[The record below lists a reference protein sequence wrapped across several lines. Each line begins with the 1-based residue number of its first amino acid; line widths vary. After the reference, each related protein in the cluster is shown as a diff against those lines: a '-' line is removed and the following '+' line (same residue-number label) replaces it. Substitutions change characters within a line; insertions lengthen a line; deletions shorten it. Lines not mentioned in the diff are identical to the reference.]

1 MSSEQFFSQLEQ
13 IPMGR
18 DSLKKVRELGFDVRF
33 EKGLSDAGCCDAAKK
48 VILLNPAVKPVEL
61 MSVFV
66 HEARHAS
73 QSAVLTVND
82 EKTRTADMISAYKA
96 MEADAVAHE
105 AAFVYQ
111 AQEAGFNLRPS
122 ASVAAAYGV
131 YRKTVEKGTDR
142 AMDAAFR
149 TWYTDTQTQNMYDD
163 FYARQIVVIAGK
175 CAAKQEKDCFSESL
189 PAAEIVKVC
198 PYINPDFLKSPE
210 AFSIRSNAKE
220 TITDAVERYAGK
232 TGSRADTSVKTMY
245 SRAKNGKIID
255 DREFSAPSAAAVVKM
270 KRDGR

>member
-1 MSSEQFFSQLEQ
+1 MSSEQFFSQLEH

-18 DSLKKVRELGFDVRF
+18 DTLKNVRELGFDIRF

-48 VILLNPAVKPVEL
+48 VILLNLAVKPAEL

-66 HEARHAS
+66 HEARHAA
-73 QSAVLTVND
+73 QSSVLTVDD

-105 AAFVYQ
+105 AAFVCQ

-122 ASVAAAYGV
+122 ASAAAAYSV
-131 YRKTVEKGTDR
+131 YRKTVEKGQDR

-149 TWYTDTQTQNMYDD
+149 TWYADTQTQNMYDD
-163 FYARQIVVIAGK
+163 FYAEQIGMIAGK

-189 PAAEIVKVC
+189 PVSKIAKVC
-198 PYINPDFLKSPE
+198 PYINPEFLKSPE
-210 AFSIRSNAKE
+210 AFSVRSKAKE
-220 TITDAVERYAGK
+220 TIAGAVESYAEK
-232 TGSRADTSVKTMY
+232 TGSRADISVKTMY

-255 DREFSAPSAAAVVKM
+255 DRELPAVMAVKM
-270 KRDGR
+270 KQGGR